1 MNNLKLL
8 STPFAQNGIKRNIIK
23 EPESNTPNGRATY
36 KTGFPEITMT
46 PITNGGIPPSGA
58 DFNGIFNDLSSHI
71 VHLNQGG
78 RYKFNQALC
87 DEIGGYKK
95 GAILLND
102 TGDTEYIS
110 LIDNNQVNFNTA
122 EQEEI
127 NGKWDKH
134 AGKEKLLNGYN
145 GYCKLS
151 NGLIIQWGLVNTGV
165 IYNAIYH
172 YFDIVFP
179 IAFSRNPFVVIPKI
193 MNKKDI
199 GTNID
204 FSNIIGV
211 FVDDY
216 MQYDFNGIPSAD
228 FAEAVNAS
236 LIFKELAY
244 YEKGLYIQYI
254 AIGV

>member
-1 MNNLKLL
+1 
-8 STPFAQNGIKRNIIK
+8 
-23 EPESNTPNGRATY
+23 
-36 KTGFPEITMT
+36 
-46 PITNGGIPPSGA
+46 
-58 DFNGIFNDLSSHI
+58 
-71 VHLNQGG
+71 
-78 RYKFNQALC
+78 
-87 DEIGGYKK
+87 
-95 GAILLND
+95 
-102 TGDTEYIS
+102 
-110 LIDNNQVNFNTA
+110 
-122 EQEEI
+122 
-127 NGKWDKH
+127 
-134 AGKEKLLNGYN
+134 
-145 GYCKLS
+145 
-151 NGLIIQWGLVNTGV
+151 
-165 IYNAIYH
+165 
-172 YFDIVFP
+172 
-179 IAFSRNPFVVIPKI
+179 

>member
-110 LIDNNQVNFNTA
+110 LIDNNQVNFNTSTD
-122 EQEEI
+122 EEI
-127 NGKWDKH
+127 SGKWDKYT
-134 AGKEKLLNGYN
+134 GKEELLKGYN
-145 GYCKLS
+145 GYTKLS
-151 NGLIIQWGLVNTGV
+151 NGLIIQWGLVNTGKLTG
-165 IYNAIYH
+165 YNN
-172 YFDIVFP
+172 YFKIKFP
-179 IAFSRNPFVVIPKI
+179 IAFSKNPFVVIPKI
-193 MNKKDI
+193 MNKYDELGYTI
-199 GTNID
+199 N
-204 FSNIIGV
+204 FLNIIGV
-211 FVDDY
+211 FITDY
-216 MQYDFNGIPSAD
+216 MDRDFSGNNEGFKTS
-228 FAEAVNAS
+228 VNCRIIVRQ
-236 LIFKELAY
+236 IF
-244 YEKGLYIQYI
+244 EKGLYVQYI

>member
-1 MNNLKLL
+1 MDNLKLL

-122 EQEEI
+122 EPEQVI
-127 NGKWDKH
+127 GKWDKV
-134 AGKEKLLNGYN
+134 ASNNNLVINNPNYPNGYLELNG
-145 GYCKLS
+145 
-151 NGLIIQWGLVNTGV
+151 GLIIQWGVSTFEVGYGYLYYQIPFNK
-165 IYNAIYH
+165 
-172 YFDIVFP
+172 P
-179 IAFSRNPFVVIPKI
+179 FSRNPFLIQ
-193 MNKKDI
+193 
-199 GTNID
+199 TNILFDNQYNYDIENLHCYVDND
-204 FSNIIGV
+204 FYKYGEN
-211 FVDDY
+211 
-216 MQYDFNGIPSAD
+216 SAD
-228 FAEAVNAS
+228 FCEAVNICLLS
-236 LIFKELAY
+236 RLNNSN
-244 YEKGLYIQYI
+244 
-254 AIGV
+254 IGDQVNISWFAVGV